1 MLHSK
6 FIDRSTE
13 FILDQLSLR
22 RKVNQYSSN
31 NNNFPESYRN
41 RTNMEK
47 CFLVVIY
54 FFEKPIAIP
63 QELPNCCRICFV
75 VDILKTVKRLLGK
88 HHNKSL
94 LSPIFQLVVLK
105 MDEDGLLV
113 FSVSWSEFFVFM
125 SLVSHKYVKEKDS
138 VSMKPA
144 RFYKQICYGRMG

>member
-63 QELPNCCRICFV
+63 
-75 VDILKTVKRLLGK
+75 
-88 HHNKSL
+88 
-94 LSPIFQLVVLK
+94 
-105 MDEDGLLV
+105 
-113 FSVSWSEFFVFM
+113 
-125 SLVSHKYVKEKDS
+125 
-138 VSMKPA
+138 
-144 RFYKQICYGRMG
+144 